1 MKGFISGLPK
11 VELHLHIEGTLEPE
25 MMFSL
30 AQKNAVPLPFASV
43 EALQAAYQYND
54 LLDFIHL
61 YSEGARVLCTEQDF
75 YDLTWAYLH
84 RCKQE
89 HVLHTEIFFDPQMH
103 IQNGVAFST
112 VINGID
118 RALLNGREQ
127 LGISSCLILCFL
139 RHLNEDDAIA
149 TFELALPYKDK
160 IIAVGLDGVERGN
173 PPDKFAR
180 VFKMARDAGFK
191 TVAHAGEE
199 GLVDNIRTAIEQ
211 LKVNRIDHGVK
222 CTGEPALIE
231 TLRQTQIPLTLC
243 PLSNIKLQVFERID
257 DHNIVQLLDEGLCI
271 TINSDDP
278 AYFGGYMNA
287 NFMAVA
293 ETFNLSKSTMARFTK
308 MAIQASFLSGDEKAA
323 LQARLNHYLDLQFK
337 PVI

>member
-43 EALQAAYQYND
+43 DALKAAYQFD
-54 LLDFIHL
+54 DIHSFLCL
-61 YSEGARVLCTEQDF
+61 YTQGARVLCTEQDF
-75 YDLTWAYLH
+75 YDLTWAYLQ

-103 IQNGVAFST
+103 MQNGVAFKT

-118 RALLNGREQ
+118 RALQDGREQ
-127 LGISSCLILCFL
+127 LGISSYLILCFL
-139 RHLNEDDAIA
+139 RHLSEEEAIA
-149 TFELALPYKDK
+149 TFIQALPYKDK
-160 IIAVGLDGVERGN
+160 IIAVGLDGSECGY
-173 PPDKFAR
+173 PPEKFAR
-180 VFKMARDAGFK
+180 VFTMARDAGFK

-199 GLVDNIRTAIEQ
+199 GTADNIRTAIEQ
-211 LKVNRIDHGVK
+211 LKVARIDHGVR
-222 CTGEPALIE
+222 CTDDPALVE
-231 TLRQTQIPLTLC
+231 HLRQTQLPLTLC
-243 PLSNIKLQVFERID
+243 PLSNVKLHVFDRID
-257 DHNIVQLLDEGLCI
+257 EHNIVQLLDAGLCI

-293 ETFNLSKSTMARFTK
+293 EAFTLPKATMAHFTE
-308 MAIQASFLSGDEKAA
+308 MAIQASLLSEDDKAA
-323 LQARLNHYLDLQFK
+323 LQARLNHYLDLQFR